1 MGATNTDNLAA
12 PKPISTNQLDTDVE
26 RIRTAFDTFDTAIAA
41 RATAAALTAHVNDP
55 AAHSLSGLTPSSIGA
70 LADTPGSVTDS
81 NIGNRTVTPDSAPSG
96 STGTLTALLSGLANR
111 IRAITGTTNWW
122 DAPPVSL
129 TGAQSHIGSTSNP
142 HGTTAAQVGAIPAT
156 ANQVTDT
163 HIGSRTVNPA
173 LATPG
178 NSGTLTQILSWLAG
192 RIQAITGA
200 INWYDA
206 PATTLSGAASHHANT
221 GNPHATTAAQVASAS
236 GFGSGAWGIS
246 ISGNAATASSAAAC
260 SGNAATA
267 TKLQNARTINGVSF
281 DGSANV
287 TIPMI
292 KSINRSTLVF
302 GNADATKTYTISP
315 SVDATKTFVNHLG
328 ASGTGTDVRLTLTNG
343 TTLTATRTD
352 TGSVATVGFEIVE
365 CL

>member
-55 AAHSLSGLTPSSIGA
+55 AAHGLSGLTPASIGA

-111 IRAITGTTNWW
+111 IRAITGATNWW

-129 TGAQSHIGSTSNP
+129 TGAQSHIGNTSNP

-200 INWYDA
+200 TNWYDT
-206 PATTLSGAASHHANT
+206 PATTLSGAAAHHSNT
-221 GNPHATTAAQVASAS
+221 GNPHGTTAAQVASAS
-236 GFGSGAWGIS
+236 GFSGAWSIS
-246 ISGNAATASSAAAC
+246 ISGNAATATSAARL
-260 SGNAATA
+260 T
-267 TKLQNARTINGVSF
+267 NARTINGVSF
-281 DGSANV
+281 DGSASV
-287 TIPMI
+287 AIPLV
-292 KSINRSTLVF
+292 KSIRRSTITLTSQET
-302 GNADATKTYTISP
+302 TKTYSITP
-315 SVDATKTFVNHLG
+315 AVDVTKTFVTHLG
-328 ASGTGTDVRLTLTNG
+328 VTTSGVGLPSVANSSVSLTLTNG
-343 TTLTATRTD
+343 STLTATRADDGVT
-352 TGSVATVGFEIVE
+352 ATVSFEIIE
-365 CL
+365 SY